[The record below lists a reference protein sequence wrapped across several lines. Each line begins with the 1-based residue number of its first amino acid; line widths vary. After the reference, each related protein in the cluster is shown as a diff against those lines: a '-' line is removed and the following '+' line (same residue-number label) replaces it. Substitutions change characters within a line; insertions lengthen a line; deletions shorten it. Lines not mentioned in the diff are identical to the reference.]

1 MRFLPSLRQRVIAQM
16 ALLLALVFGIALLG
30 VNSIRSLDTSVT
42 SELSLLLE
50 STDLGNG
57 LVTSV
62 SSEIRAAETYLARPD
77 QRTRLVTI
85 EDGDSAYGYQRRYR
99 ALASLTTADR
109 YIVNKIASNQA
120 QIEVAYGMAHALT
133 DLGRLEEAR
142 RMADQARG
150 PSDTLLGDVRAL
162 GLAQT
167 TRASSRA
174 ADLHRQAANR
184 RSVLWG
190 LFLASLLVGAV
201 TSFGTVRSVD
211 RPLNRL
217 IGAAEQFGAGDLRPI
232 TLGGAMPT
240 EIERLGRA
248 MDDMGSRLREVVRS
262 VVGEASQIGNSAS
275 DFSAMSEELAASSG
289 QISTAM
295 VKIAASAEQQVS
307 GMDKADAL
315 LNSLRE
321 IAEANAAAAAKVA
334 DLGDRIQEL
343 AARHRSDVAAA
354 GQSLLDVR
362 EVVRT
367 SAEQVQEL
375 ARSSEPITAF
385 IDLIKQ
391 ISSQTNLLALNAA
404 IEAARAGEH
413 GRGFAVV
420 AEEVRRLADSSAA
433 AAEDVANTVRFIRQ
447 QTQQVVGTM
456 EVGSVKVQGIEGV
469 ATAAARALEE
479 ISRAVE
485 EVHDAAEAVAR
496 EVAANQAIVE
506 QLGYRTREVS
516 QSASEH
522 AASSEEVT
530 AAAEEQT
537 ASTEQMAAA
546 AGDLLQGA
554 TRLTAL
560 MQEFKT

>member
-1 MRFLPSLRQRVIAQM
+1 
-16 ALLLALVFGIALLG
+16 
-30 VNSIRSLDTSVT
+30 
-42 SELSLLLE
+42 
-50 STDLGNG
+50 
-57 LVTSV
+57 
-62 SSEIRAAETYLARPD
+62 
-77 QRTRLVTI
+77 
-85 EDGDSAYGYQRRYR
+85 
-99 ALASLTTADR
+99 
-109 YIVNKIASNQA
+109 KIASNQA

-133 DLGRLEEAR
+133 DLGRLDEAR
-142 RMADQARG
+142 HMADQARG

-167 TRASSRA
+167 TRASARA

-232 TLGGAMPT
+232 KLGGAMPT

-289 QISTAM
+289 EISTAM
-295 VKIAASAEQQVS
+295 VKIAGSAEQQVS
-307 GMDKADAL
+307 GMEKADAL
-315 LNSLRE
+315 LVSLRE
-321 IAEANAAAAAKVA
+321 IAEANAQAAAKVA
-334 DLGDRIQEL
+334 DLGDRIQAL
-343 AARHRSDVAAA
+343 AAQHRADVAAA

-367 SAEQVQEL
+367 SAGQVQEL

-433 AAEDVANTVRFIRQ
+433 AAEDVAATVKFIRQ

-456 EVGSVKVQGIEGV
+456 EVGSAKVQGIEGV
-469 ATAAARALEE
+469 ANAAARALEE
-479 ISRAVE
+479 ISLAVQ

-506 QLGYRTREVS
+506 QLGHRTREVS

-530 AAAEEQT
+530 AAAQEQT

-554 TRLTAL
+554 TRLTAM

>member
-1 MRFLPSLRQRVIAQM
+1 VTFFGSIQRRVIAGM
-16 ALLLALVFGIALLG
+16 VLLIALVFGIALLG
-30 VNSIRSLDTSVT
+30 VNSIRKLETSVNQEM
-42 SELSLLLE
+42 SILLE
-50 STDLGNG
+50 SSDLGNG

-62 SSEIRAAETYLARPD
+62 AAEIRSAEQYLVRPD
-77 QRTRLVTI
+77 GRLRGLTV
-85 EDGDSAYGYQRRYR
+85 EEGDSAYVYQRRYR
-99 ALASLTTADR
+99 SLASLTTADR
-109 YIVNKIASNQA
+109 YIVNKIAANQA
-120 QIEVAYGMAHALT
+120 EIEVAYGMAHALN
-133 DLGRLEEAR
+133 DLGRTEEAR
-142 RMADQARG
+142 RMADRARA

-167 TRASSRA
+167 TRAIARA
-174 ADLHRQAANR
+174 GDLRRQSENR

-190 LFLASLLVGAV
+190 LFFASFLIGAL
-201 TSFGTVRSVD
+201 TAFWTVRSVD
-211 RPLNRL
+211 RPLSQL
-217 IGAAEQFGAGDLRPI
+217 ISAAERFGGGDLRPI
-232 TLGGAMPT
+232 QLGDAMPT
-240 EIERLGRA
+240 EIDRLARA
-248 MDDMGSRLREVVRS
+248 MDDMGARLRGVVVS
-262 VVGEASQIGNSAS
+262 VVSEASQIGNSAS

-289 QISTAM
+289 EISTAM

-307 GMDKADAL
+307 GMEKADGL
-315 LNSLRE
+315 LVSLRE
-321 IAEANAAAAAKVA
+321 IADANASASTRVA
-334 DLGDRIQEL
+334 ELGDRIQML
-343 AARHRSDVAAA
+343 AARHRADVAAA

-367 SAEQVQEL
+367 SADQVQEL
-375 ARSSEPITAF
+375 ARFSEPITAF

-420 AEEVRRLADSSAA
+420 AEEVRRLADSSAT
-433 AAEDVANTVRFIRQ
+433 AAEDVAKTVRHIRHQ
-447 QTQQVVGTM
+447 VQQVVATM
-456 EVGSVKVQGIEGV
+456 EVGSVKVHGIEGV
-469 ATAAARALEE
+469 AVAAARALEE
-479 ISRAVE
+479 ISCAVE
-485 EVHDAAEAVAR
+485 EVHNAAEAVAR

-506 QLGYRTREVS
+506 QLEQRTREVS
-516 QSASEH
+516 QSAGEH

-537 ASTEQMAAA
+537 ASTEEMAAA

>member
-1 MRFLPSLRQRVIAQM
+1 MRLLPSLQRRVIAQM
-16 ALLLALVFGIALLG
+16 ALLLALVLSIALLG
-30 VNSIRSLDTSVT
+30 VTSIRSLDESVRE
-42 SELSLLLE
+42 ELSLLLK

-57 LVTSV
+57 LVSSV
-62 SSEIRAAETYLARPD
+62 SSEIRSAEAYLARPN
-77 QRTRLVTI
+77 QRLRLVTI
-85 EDGDSAYGYQRRYR
+85 EEGDSAYAYQRQYR
-99 ALASLTTADR
+99 SLASLTTADR

-120 QIEVAYGMAHALT
+120 QIEVAYGLAHALT
-133 DLGRLEEAR
+133 DLGRADEAR
-142 RMADQARG
+142 RMADLARA

-174 ADLHRQAANR
+174 DDLHRQAANR
-184 RSVLWG
+184 RNLLWALFFASG
-190 LFLASLLVGAV
+190 LLGIV

-211 RPLNRL
+211 RPLTRL
-217 IGAAEQFGAGDLRPI
+217 ISAAEQFGAGDLRPI
-232 TLGGAMPT
+232 QLGSAMPT

-248 MDDMGSRLREVVRS
+248 MDDMGSRLRGVVRS

-289 QISTAM
+289 EISTAM

-307 GMDKADAL
+307 GMEKADAL
-315 LNSLRE
+315 LGSLRE
-321 IAEANAAAAAKVA
+321 IAEANAQAAARVA
-334 DLGDRIQEL
+334 ELGDRIQEL

-367 SAEQVQEL
+367 SAGQVQEL

-447 QTQQVVGTM
+447 QTQQVVSTM
-456 EVGSVKVQGIEGV
+456 EVGSAKVQGIEGV

-485 EVHDAAEAVAR
+485 EVHDAAEVVAR

-506 QLGYRTREVS
+506 QLGHRTREVS
-516 QSASEH
+516 HSASEH

>member
-1 MRFLPSLRQRVIAQM
+1 MRLLPSLRQRVIAQM
-16 ALLLALVFGIALLG
+16 ALLLALVFGIAVLG
-30 VNSIRSLDTSVT
+30 VDSIRSLDQSVT
-42 SELSLLLE
+42 QELSLLLE
-50 STDLGNG
+50 STNLGNG

-62 SSEIRAAETYLARPD
+62 SSEIRSAETYLARPN
-77 QRTRLVTI
+77 QRLRQMTI
-85 EDGDSAYGYQRRYR
+85 EDGDSAYAYQRQYR
-99 ALASLTTADR
+99 SLGSLTTADR

-133 DLGRLEEAR
+133 DLGRADEAR
-142 RMADQARG
+142 RMADLARG

-174 ADLHRQAANR
+174 ADLHRQAASR
-184 RSVLWG
+184 RSLLWG
-190 LFLASLLVGAV
+190 LFLASLMVGAM

-232 TLGGAMPT
+232 QLGSAMPT

-248 MDDMGSRLREVVRS
+248 MDDMGSRLRGVVRS

>member
-30 VNSIRSLDTSVT
+30 VDSIRSLDTSVT
-42 SELSLLLE
+42 GELSLVLE

-62 SSEIRAAETYLARPD
+62 SSEIRSAESYLARPNE
-77 QRTRLVTI
+77 RLRMLTI
-85 EDGDSAYGYQRRYR
+85 EDGDSAYAYQRRYR
-99 ALASLTTADR
+99 SLGSLSTADR

-133 DLGRLEEAR
+133 DLGRSDEAR
-142 RMADQARG
+142 RMADLARG

-184 RSVLWG
+184 RSLLWG

-211 RPLNRL
+211 RPLTQL
-217 IGAAEQFGAGDLRPI
+217 IGAAEQFGAGDLRPLQ
-232 TLGGAMPT
+232 LGSAMPT

-248 MDDMGSRLREVVRS
+248 MDDMGNRLRGVVRS

-289 QISTAM
+289 EISTAM

-307 GMDKADAL
+307 GMEKADSL
-315 LNSLRE
+315 LGSLRE
-321 IAEANAAAAAKVA
+321 IAEANAQAAAKVA
-334 DLGDRIQEL
+334 DLGDRIQAL

-367 SAEQVQEL
+367 SAGQVQEL

-456 EVGSVKVQGIEGV
+456 EVGSAKVQGIEGV

-485 EVHDAAEAVAR
+485 EVHDAAEVVAR

-506 QLGYRTREVS
+506 QLGLRTREVS

>member
-1 MRFLPSLRQRVIAQM
+1 MRLLPSLRHRVIAQM

-30 VNSIRSLDTSVT
+30 VNSIRALDTSVK
-42 SELSLLLE
+42 EEISLLLE

-57 LVTSV
+57 LVSSV
-62 SSEIRAAETYLARPD
+62 SSEIRSAEAYLARPN
-77 QRTRLVTI
+77 QRLRLMTI
-85 EDGDSAYGYQRRYR
+85 EDGDSAYAYQRRYR
-99 ALASLTTADR
+99 SLGSLATADR

-133 DLGRLEEAR
+133 DLGRPEEAR
-142 RMADQARG
+142 RMADLARG

-174 ADLHRQAANR
+174 DDLHRQAANR
-184 RSVLWG
+184 RNVLWG

-232 TLGGAMPT
+232 QLGSAMPT

-248 MDDMGSRLREVVRS
+248 MDDMGSRLRGVVRS

-289 QISTAM
+289 EISTAM

-307 GMDKADAL
+307 GMEKADAL
-315 LNSLRE
+315 LGSLRE
-321 IAEANAAAAAKVA
+321 IAEANAQAATRVA
-334 DLGDRIQEL
+334 ELGDRIQEL

-362 EVVRT
+362 EVVRK
-367 SAEQVQEL
+367 SAGQVQEL
-375 ARSSEPITAF
+375 SRSSEPITAF

-456 EVGSVKVQGIEGV
+456 EVGSAKVQGIEGV

-506 QLGYRTREVS
+506 QLGQRTREVS
-516 QSASEH
+516 HSASEH
-522 AASSEEVT
+522 AVSSEEVT

-554 TRLTAL
+554 TRLAAL

>member
-1 MRFLPSLRQRVIAQM
+1 MRLLPSLRHRVIAQM
-16 ALLLALVFGIALLG
+16 SLLLALVFGIALLG
-30 VNSIRSLDTSVT
+30 VNAIRSLDTSVS
-42 SELSLLLE
+42 SEISLLLE

-57 LVTSV
+57 LVSSV
-62 SSEIRAAETYLARPD
+62 SSEIRSAESYLARPGE
-77 QRTRLVTI
+77 RLRMLTI
-85 EDGDSAYGYQRRYR
+85 EEGDSAYAYQRRYR
-99 ALASLTTADR
+99 SLASLATADR

-133 DLGRLEEAR
+133 DLGRADEAR
-142 RMADQARG
+142 RMADLARG

-184 RSVLWG
+184 RNVLWG

-211 RPLNRL
+211 RPLSRL
-217 IGAAEQFGAGDLRPI
+217 IGAAEKFGAGDLRPI
-232 TLGGAMPT
+232 QLGSAMPT

-248 MDDMGSRLREVVRS
+248 MDDMGSRLRGVVRS

-289 QISTAM
+289 EISTAM

-307 GMDKADAL
+307 GMEKADAL
-315 LNSLRE
+315 LGSLRE
-321 IAEANAAAAAKVA
+321 IAEANAQAAAKVA

-367 SAEQVQEL
+367 SAGQVQEL

-456 EVGSVKVQGIEGV
+456 EVGSAKVQGIEGV

-506 QLGYRTREVS
+506 QLGHRTREVS
-516 QSASEH
+516 HSASEH

-546 AGDLLQGA
+546 AGALLQGA